1 MNPAF
6 GLALLLGLT
15 GCTSPRP
22 HLAVVQQQP
31 WHANARPA
39 HQDAFDLRLLTFNVW
54 GLPAWLGNGSSARFD
69 RIATELDREAPDL
82 VLLQEVWTAR
92 AGRSLPVQAEWSV
105 ATGRRSP
112 WLCRRSGLV
121 TLSQHPVVSGEFR
134 PFRNARWP
142 DVLVTKG
149 ALKTTLELA
158 GGQRVTVWNVHL
170 QAGRTAHAGRVR
182 ARQIAE
188 LLQWV
193 RETEDGQILDIVAG
207 DFNCTPDSHE
217 HRVMTRH
224 WGLDVQAVLRQSQA
238 PTYHAPKSRPRPAK
252 TIDYVFFVPRRG
264 LEFLWGGSEILFAA
278 DSRKER
284 LSDHFAL
291 QVSLGFEAPAL
302 TEPALGLESFAA
314 APFDSLLLGRLLAP
328 DQPGD

>member
-1 MNPAF
+1 ME
-6 GLALLLGLT
+6 
-15 GCTSPRP
+15 R
-22 HLAVVQQQP
+22 
-31 WHANARPA
+31 ANARPA

-54 GLPAWLGNGSSARFD
+54 GLPAWLGNSSSARFD

-92 AGRSLPVQAEWSV
+92 AGRSLPVKAEWSV

-112 WLCRRSGLV
+112 WLCRR
-121 TLSQHPVVSGEFR
+121 
-134 PFRNARWP
+134 
-142 DVLVTKG
+142 
-149 ALKTTLELA
+149 
-158 GGQRVTVWNVHL
+158 
-170 QAGRTAHAGRVR
+170 
-182 ARQIAE
+182 
-188 LLQWV
+188 
-193 RETEDGQILDIVAG
+193 
-207 DFNCTPDSHE
+207 
-217 HRVMTRH
+217 
-224 WGLDVQAVLRQSQA
+224 WGPDVQAVLRQSQA

-302 TEPALGLESFAA
+302 AEPASGLESFAA
-314 APFDSLLLGRLLAP
+314 APFDSLLLGQLLAP
-328 DQPGD
+328 AQPRD